1 MKVDQNHCVVQ
12 VHVRKYQTNKTVIT
26 LNYKQHAKG
35 YYIDNGGE
43 VRGGYLPKNMTMQ
56 IKDGNCNVEMGMF
69 QTLYHLFESEYVIL
83 SLQSRIFRLDTF
95 PL

>member
-56 IKDGNCNVEMGMF
+56 IKNGKCIEGGW
-69 QTLYHLFESEYVIL
+69 LYMLWMKQKSRYTSTYLYVPALAFEL
-83 SLQSRIFRLDTF
+83 
-95 PL
+95 

>member
-1 MKVDQNHCVVQ
+1 MRNHVIGNHVSRGLTVYFFLFQFMKVDQNHCVVQ

-56 IKDGNCNVEMGMF
+56 IKNGKCIEGGW
-69 QTLYHLFESEYVIL
+69 L
-83 SLQSRIFRLDTF
+83 
-95 PL
+95 